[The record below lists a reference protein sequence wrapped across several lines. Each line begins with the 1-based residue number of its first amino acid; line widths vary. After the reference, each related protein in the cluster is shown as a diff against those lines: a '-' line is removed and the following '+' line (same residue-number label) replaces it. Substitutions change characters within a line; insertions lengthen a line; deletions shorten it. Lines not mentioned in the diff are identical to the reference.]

1 MNLALIPA
9 RAGSKSIK
17 NKNLAMLCEKPLIYY
32 TIESAK
38 KAQCIDK
45 IVVSSDGDLI
55 LEYALSQ
62 GVEIICRPKEIAR
75 DSTTSDEVIL
85 HTINH
90 YTKNYSDFDTIIL
103 LQPTSPLRDS
113 NDIDNAY
120 RIFKEKNANALI
132 SVTQT
137 DNKILKAFIANTDGS
152 LQGIHNDIYP
162 FMPRQSLP
170 QTYQSNGAIY
180 IVKRDLFLENPSFLP
195 QNTHYYLM
203 SEEHSIDI
211 DTLAD
216 LEYANKIMQN
226 KTL

>member
-17 NKNLAMLCEKPLIYY
+17 NKNLAMLCEKPLLHY

-55 LEYALSQ
+55 LQYALSQ
-62 GVEIICRPKEIAR
+62 GVETLNRPEEIAR

-85 HTINH
+85 HTIKH
-90 YTKNYSDFDTIIL
+90 YKDFDNIIL

-152 LQGIHNDIYP
+152 LHGIHNNTYP

-180 IVKRDLFLENPSFLP
+180 IVKRDLFIKNPSFLP

>member
-17 NKNLAMLCEKPLIYY
+17 NKNLAMLCEKPLLYY

-55 LEYALSQ
+55 LQYALSQ
-62 GVEIICRPKEIAR
+62 GVETLNRPEEIAR

-85 HTINH
+85 HAIKH
-90 YTKNYSDFDTIIL
+90 YKDFDNIIL

-113 NDIDNAY
+113 SDIDKAY

-132 SVTQT
+132 SVTQI
-137 DNKILKAFIANTDGS
+137 DNKILKAFIAKEDGS
-152 LQGIHNDIYP
+152 LQGIHNNTYP

-180 IVKRDLFLENPSFLP
+180 IVKRDLFIENPSFLP

>member
-17 NKNLAMLCEKPLIYY
+17 NKNLAMLCEKPLLYY

-55 LEYALSQ
+55 LQYALSQ
-62 GVEIICRPKEIAR
+62 GVEALNRPEEIAR

-85 HTINH
+85 HAIKH
-90 YTKNYSDFDTIIL
+90 YKDFDNIIL

-113 NDIDNAY
+113 NDIDKAY

-132 SVTQT
+132 SVTQI
-137 DNKILKAFIANTDGS
+137 DNKILKSFIAKEDGS
-152 LQGIHNDIYP
+152 LQGIHNNTYP
-162 FMPRQSLP
+162 FIPRQNLP

-180 IVKRDLFLENPSFLP
+180 IVKRDLFIENPSFLP

>member
-17 NKNLAMLCEKPLIYY
+17 NKNLAMLCEKPLLYY

-55 LEYALSQ
+55 LQYALSQ
-62 GVEIICRPKEIAR
+62 GVETLNRPEEIAR

-85 HTINH
+85 HAIKH
-90 YTKNYSDFDTIIL
+90 YKDLDNIIL

-113 NDIDNAY
+113 NDIDKAY

-132 SVTQT
+132 SVTQI
-137 DNKILKAFIANTDGS
+137 DNKILKAFIAKEDGS
-152 LQGIHNDIYP
+152 LQGIHNNTYP

-180 IVKRDLFLENPSFLP
+180 IVKRDLFIENPSFLP

>member
-9 RAGSKSIK
+9 RAGSKSII
-17 NKNLAMLCEKPLIYY
+17 NKNLAMLGDKPLLYY

-45 IVVSSDGDLI
+45 IVVSSDGDSI

-62 GVEIICRPKEIAR
+62 NVEILNRPKEIAQ
-75 DSTTSDEVIL
+75 DSTTSNEVVL
-85 HTINH
+85 HAIKH
-90 YTKNYSDFDTIIL
+90 YKAFDTIIL
-103 LQPTSPLRDS
+103 LQPTSPLRDF
-113 NDIDNAY
+113 NDIDAAY
-120 RIFKEKNANALI
+120 KTFKERNANALI

-137 DNKILKAFIANTDGS
+137 DNKILKAFIANKDDS
-152 LQGIHNDIYP
+152 LQGIHNNDYP

-180 IVKRDLFLENPSFLP
+180 IVKSNLFAQNPSFLP
-195 QNTHYYLM
+195 SNTHYYLM

-211 DTLAD
+211 DTWAD
-216 LEYANKIMQN
+216 LEYANT
-226 KTL
+226 TLRHKVSK